1 MKRLLICILVCTCLS
16 AALAQDVATLIR
28 QGNECD
34 DRHQPDQALRFYLPA
49 ENLDP
54 KNAALLVRITR
65 QYIRRM
71 NGLGSNAQKL
81 ESART
86 ALAYAERAKG
96 LDPFNSDAHLSIA
109 ICLGRLAQL
118 QGAREK
124 VEAARRI
131 KESAEKAASLDPNS
145 DYAWHILGRWHQ
157 GMAGANSLLLG
168 LAKIIYGDIPA
179 ASNEQ
184 ALSYFQKA
192 IALRPDRLI
201 HTIELGR
208 TYAQMGRREEAR
220 QWLEK
225 GLAMP
230 NRDFDDVETKL
241 RARVALKKL

>member
-1 MKRLLICILVCTCLS
+1 
-16 AALAQDVATLIR
+16 
-28 QGNECD
+28 
-34 DRHQPDQALRFYLPA
+34 
-49 ENLDP
+49 
-54 KNAALLVRITR
+54 
-65 QYIRRM
+65 
-71 NGLGSNAQKL
+71 
-81 ESART
+81 
-86 ALAYAERAKG
+86 
-96 LDPFNSDAHLSIA
+96 
-109 ICLGRLAQL
+109 
-118 QGAREK
+118 
-124 VEAARRI
+124 
-131 KESAEKAASLDPNS
+131 
-145 DYAWHILGRWHQ
+145 
-157 GMAGANSLLLG
+157 MAGANSLLLG

>member
-1 MKRLLICILVCTCLS
+1 
-16 AALAQDVATLIR
+16 
-28 QGNECD
+28 
-34 DRHQPDQALRFYLPA
+34 
-49 ENLDP
+49 
-54 KNAALLVRITR
+54 
-65 QYIRRM
+65 
-71 NGLGSNAQKL
+71 
-81 ESART
+81 
-86 ALAYAERAKG
+86 
-96 LDPFNSDAHLSIA
+96 
-109 ICLGRLAQL
+109 LAQL